1 MGAFIRCILHL
12 DPSRLTEDEFAV
24 AWGQVKYY
32 SEIVSQVKFN
42 GNA

>member
-1 MGAFIRCILHL
+1 MGAFIRCCLHI

-32 SEIVSQVKFN
+32 CEVIHQIKFHV
-42 GNA
+42 